1 MEESP
6 DINEWICVLKHFNL
20 QVIRRQ
26 GNIGTVSVK
35 WLLTG
40 NPGSNVERSE
50 GTVTFTSGAAE
61 AILYVNVNGDPV
73 PELDKTYQ
81 LFLSDASPVR
91 EH

>member
-1 MEESP
+1 M
-6 DINEWICVLKHFNL
+6 
-20 QVIRRQ
+20 IRRQ

-50 GTVTFTSGAAE
+50 GTVTFLSGAAE

>member
-1 MEESP
+1 M
-6 DINEWICVLKHFNL
+6 
-20 QVIRRQ
+20 IRRQ

-50 GTVTFTSGAAE
+50 GTVTFTSGATE

-73 PELDKTYQ
+73 PELDQTYQ